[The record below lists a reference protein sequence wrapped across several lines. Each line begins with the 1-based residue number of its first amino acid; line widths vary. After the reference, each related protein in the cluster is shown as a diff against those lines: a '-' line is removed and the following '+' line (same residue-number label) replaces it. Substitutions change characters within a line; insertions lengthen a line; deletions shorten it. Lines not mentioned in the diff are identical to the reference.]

1 MTLKSYQFD
10 ALNWFEKFLKRCRE
24 SGLPRESYAQTTQEW
39 RDTALFYRP
48 LRNLETVPYV
58 CMRIPTGG
66 GKTLVAGMAIER
78 VNRSLLHVP
87 YSLTLWLVPS
97 EPIREQTLKALRDK
111 TSILCRSV
119 SSALGELT
127 VLDIEEALRM
137 TPHVLNG
144 SNAIIVATMQ
154 AFKQE
159 ETGRLSVYKQ
169 NGSLMEHFE
178 GISDP
183 EVRGNGSLVDVLRLR
198 SPFVIVDEAHNQG
211 TPLAFETLVRFQPCA
226 ILELTATP
234 DRTWQPSNVLF
245 SVSASVLH
253 SEDMIK
259 MPLTLVQRPNWL
271 DALRDAIACLDR
283 LQQAAETERR
293 AGKNYL
299 RPIMLLQAERRDAE
313 HETLTPERVKKA
325 LLDDFGIPEQEI
337 AIATGT
343 KDEIAEIDILAEN
356 CPFRFIITVD
366 KLREGW
372 DCPFAYVLCSL
383 RNTSSATAAEQILGR
398 ILRQPYAKKKDH
410 PELNM
415 AYAYLT
421 SSNFAA
427 TVESLKDGLVR
438 NGFERQETNE
448 LINIPDEAQTEDL
461 FSQQQASF
469 TYSTPELPEPEAIPD
484 NLMNKIEITPENG
497 SITLK
502 GSFTE
507 SQVKAWQD
515 VFHTPEGKQAAQEAI
530 TRLRLPRKAPPKSP
544 AEQGELFRVPRLQ
557 LRQGALWEPFE
568 ETHLLQG
575 EWSLLDYPCDLT
587 SFSKGNQSPQGG
599 LMYLEKEKVKF
610 SFFQPGVT
618 EPLLFEYKS
627 DWNQVNLI
635 SWLDRNIYDD
645 NLMPDE
651 KAAFLNKAVDWL
663 TANGFTL
670 EDLIYAK
677 FRLRN
682 ALETKIGE
690 AKRLAKQR
698 VHQTLLLAPDEFI
711 VNDRSQV
718 VFEQGRY
725 AYDSIYCGFTE
736 LPKHFFPQIGNLK
749 GDGEEFECA
758 AFLASQLEGVNFW
771 IRNVERKPTSFSL
784 QTGSDRFYPD
794 FLCQMVN
801 GTVLAVEYK
810 SSRDWDL
817 PENIEKRRLGELW
830 EQRSNGNCFFIM
842 PRGKDFEGIRR
853 KASEA
858 LKVKEVGAV
867 R

>member
-1 MTLKSYQFD
+1 MILKSYQSD
-10 ALNWFEKFLKRCRE
+10 ALDWFEKFLKRCRE
-24 SGLPRESYAQTTQEW
+24 SGQPRESYARTTQEW

-58 CMRIPTGG
+58 CLRIPTGG

-78 VNRSLLHVP
+78 VNRSLMHVP

-127 VLDIEEALRM
+127 VLDIEESLRM

-144 SNAIIVATMQ
+144 SNVIIVATMQ

-169 NGSLMEHFE
+169 NGGLMEHFE
-178 GISDP
+178 GINDP
-183 EVRGNGSLVDVLRLR
+183 AVRGNGSLVDVLRLR

-211 TPLAFETLVRFQPCA
+211 TPLAFETLARFEPCA

-234 DRTWQPSNVLF
+234 DRIWQPSNVLF

-271 DALRDAIACLDR
+271 DALRDAIACLKQ
-283 LQQAAETERR
+283 LHQAAEIERS
-293 AGKNYL
+293 AGGNYL

-313 HETLTPERVKKA
+313 HATLTPERVKKA
-325 LLDDFGIPEQEI
+325 LMDDFGISEREI

-343 KDEIAEIDILAEN
+343 KDEITDINILAEN

-398 ILRQPYAKKKDH
+398 ILRLPYAQKKDH

-421 SSNFAA
+421 SINFAA

-438 NGFERQETNE
+438 NGFERQETKE
-448 LINIPDEAQTEDL
+448 LINIPDEAQIEDL
-461 FSQQQASF
+461 FNQQQTSF
-469 TYSTPELPEPEAIPD
+469 TYSTPEFPDLEAIPD
-484 NLMNKIEITPENG
+484 NLMKKIEITPENG

-507 SQVKAWQD
+507 AQVKAWQD
-515 VFHTPEGKQAAQEAI
+515 VFQTPAGKQAAQEAI
-530 TRLRLPRKAPPKSP
+530 NRMRSPRKALPKSP
-544 AEQGELFRVPRLQ
+544 AEQGELFKVPRLQ
-557 LRQGALWEPFE
+557 LRQGELWEHFE

-575 EWSLLDYPCDLT
+575 EWSLTDYPCDLP
-587 SFSKGNQSPQGG
+587 SFSKVNQYPQGG

-610 SFFQPGVT
+610 TFFQPGIA
-618 EPLLFEYKS
+618 EPLLFEYES
-627 DWNQVNLI
+627 GWNQVHLV
-635 SWLDRNIYDD
+635 SWLDRNIYDE
-645 NLMPDE
+645 NLLPDE

-663 TANGFTL
+663 KANGFTL
-670 EDLIYAK
+670 EELAYAK

-682 ALETKIGE
+682 ALEARIGE
-690 AKRLAKQR
+690 AKRLAMQR
-698 VHQTLLLAPDEFI
+698 VHQELLLAPDEFV

-758 AFLASQLEGVNFW
+758 LFLSTQLEGVNFW
-771 IRNVERKPTSFSL
+771 VRNVERKPTSFSL

-801 GTVLAVEYK
+801 GAVLAVEYK

-817 PENIEKRRLGELW
+817 PENIEKRQLGELW
-830 EQRSNGNCFFIM
+830 ERRSNGKCFFIM
-842 PRGKDFEGIRR
+842 PRGKDFNAIRR
-853 KASEA
+853 KALEA
-858 LKVKEVGAV
+858 LDSK
-867 R
+867 

>member
-1 MTLKSYQFD
+1 
-10 ALNWFEKFLKRCRE
+10 
-24 SGLPRESYAQTTQEW
+24 
-39 RDTALFYRP
+39 
-48 LRNLETVPYV
+48 
-58 CMRIPTGG
+58 
-66 GKTLVAGMAIER
+66 
-78 VNRSLLHVP
+78 
-87 YSLTLWLVPS
+87 
-97 EPIREQTLKALRDK
+97 
-111 TSILCRSV
+111 V

-127 VLDIEEALRM
+127 VLDIEGALRV

-144 SNAIIVATMQ
+144 SNVIIVATMQ

-178 GISDP
+178 EINDP
-183 EVRGNGSLVDVLRLR
+183 AVRGNGSLVDMLRLR

-211 TPLAFETLVRFQPCA
+211 TPLAFETLARFEPCA

-271 DALRDAIACLDR
+271 DALRDAIACLNQ
-283 LQQAAETERR
+283 LHHTAEAERS
-293 AGKNYL
+293 AGGNYL
-299 RPIMLLQAERRDAE
+299 RPIMLLQAERRDAD

-325 LLDDFGIPEQEI
+325 LVDDFGIPEREI

-343 KDEIAEIDILAEN
+343 KDEIADINILAEN

-398 ILRQPYAKKKDH
+398 ILRLPYARKKDH

-438 NGFERQETNE
+438 NGFERQETKE
-448 LINIPDEAQTEDL
+448 LINIPDEAQTEGL
-461 FSQQQASF
+461 FSQQQTSF
-469 TYSTPELPEPEAIPD
+469 TYSTPELPEPELIPD
-484 NLMNKIEITPENG
+484 TLMKKIEITPENG

-507 SQVKAWQD
+507 AQVKTLQD
-515 VFHTPEGKQAAQEAI
+515 VFHTPAGKQAVQEAI
-530 TRLRLPRKAPPKSP
+530 TRMRLPRKAPPKSP
-544 AEQGELFRVPRLQ
+544 AEQGALFKVPRLQ
-557 LRQGALWEPFE
+557 LRQGELWEPFE

-575 EWSLLDYPCDLT
+575 EWSLMDYPCELP
-587 SFSKGNQSPQGG
+587 SFSKVNQYPQGG

-610 SFFQPGVT
+610 TFFQPGT
-618 EPLLFEYKS
+618 AEPLLFEYQS
-627 DWNQVNLI
+627 GWSQVYLV
-635 SWLDRNIYDD
+635 SWLDRNIYDE
-645 NLMPDE
+645 NLLPDE

-663 TANGFTL
+663 KANGFTL
-670 EDLIYAK
+670 EELAYAK

-682 ALETKIGE
+682 ALEARIGE
-690 AKRLAKQR
+690 AKRLAMQR
-698 VHQTLLLAPDEFI
+698 VHQELLLTPDEFA
-711 VNDRSQV
+711 VNDRNQV

-758 AFLASQLEGVNFW
+758 LFLATQLEGVNFW
-771 IRNVERKPTSFSL
+771 VRNVERKPTSFSL

-801 GTVLAVEYK
+801 GAVLAVEYK
-810 SSRDWDL
+810 NSRDWDL
-817 PENIEKRRLGELW
+817 PENIEKRQLGELW
-830 EQRSNGNCFFIM
+830 ERRSNGKCFFIM
-842 PRGKDFEGIRR
+842 PRGKDFDVIRS
-853 KASEA
+853 KTAEA
-858 LKVKEVGAV
+858 LKSK
-867 R
+867 